1 MTVILQIRDLQHPQ
15 SDSLLSL
22 AERQASDYFS
32 TAPDSSEYKS
42 SDEFHIASRL
52 LEFRAQLSSSKPD
65 STNSTPPKFPSLSTS
80 DSSRTPQER
89 LLDHFASEEGEKW
102 CERNLGFEL
111 WRREVELRFG
121 SNEGGEWRR
130 SWDRLKLQLE
140 KGWGLFQ
147 VPAWSKNWCRRIAV
161 IRIGILCFISFVAPS
176 LSPPTL
182 PHPIMME
189 SSRRYLLR
197 QKGWNCS
204 NKLEKSSGNLRRI
217 RQKQRLN
224 EGFLWDC
231 WRSAGSVAYVDGTKV
246 SWSSDVSQ
254 SQSWSVAF
262 LLSQWNLFK
271 ISS

>member
-1 MTVILQIRDLQHPQ
+1 MTGSFPTNPDYILWSIMTVILQIRDLQHPQ

-140 KGWGLFQ
+140 KG
-147 VPAWSKNWCRRIAV
+147 
-161 IRIGILCFISFVAPS
+161 
-176 LSPPTL
+176 
-182 PHPIMME
+182 
-189 SSRRYLLR
+189 
-197 QKGWNCS
+197 
-204 NKLEKSSGNLRRI
+204 
-217 RQKQRLN
+217 
-224 EGFLWDC
+224 
-231 WRSAGSVAYVDGTKV
+231 
-246 SWSSDVSQ
+246 
-254 SQSWSVAF
+254 
-262 LLSQWNLFK
+262 
-271 ISS
+271 